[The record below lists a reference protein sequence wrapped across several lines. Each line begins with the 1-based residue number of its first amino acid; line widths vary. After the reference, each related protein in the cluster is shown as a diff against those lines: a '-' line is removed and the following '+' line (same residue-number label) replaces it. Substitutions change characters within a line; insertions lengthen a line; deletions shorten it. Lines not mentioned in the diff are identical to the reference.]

1 MRTAPLLLCIGCV
14 SVLIVHIHYSSCH
27 SSAPHPVVFLSG
39 VSFQSTSTTSHG
51 PLEELLHSPYPC
63 EQVFLDIGS
72 NIGNHVRFL
81 FESHLFPEAP
91 YPAHIARHF
100 NKHTVKNTCAVGFE
114 ANPTHWPYLDQ
125 LSKAYNRKGWTTLF
139 LHTAVSD
146 REGFMKFYRQGD
158 EQDREW
164 GFTMHDTPGSK
175 RVSVLVPTVD
185 IAAWMRAYIRP
196 THTVL
201 VKMDIE
207 GSEYPV
213 MSRLLAGALSILCSS
228 VKVITIEYHPSRA
241 PRAFENRTV
250 YFHDMVNRRLRRSN
264 PTCQTVLVQ
273 MDDESYY
280 NDTVA
285 LPI

>member
-1 MRTAPLLLCIGCV
+1 MRTTPLLLCIYCV
-14 SVLIVHIHYSSCH
+14 SVLVVYMHYSSCH
-27 SSAPHPVVFLSG
+27 SSEPHPVVFLSG

-63 EQVFLDIGS
+63 DQVFLDIGS

-81 FESHLFPEAP
+81 FEPHLFPDAQ
-91 YPAHIARHF
+91 YPKHIDNHF
-100 NKHTVKNTCAVGFE
+100 RKHTVKNTCAVGFE
-114 ANPTHWPYLDQ
+114 ANPAHWPSLDK
-125 LSKAYNRKGWTTLF
+125 LSRAYMKKGWTTMF

-158 EQDREW
+158 EENRDW
-164 GFTMHDTPGSK
+164 GFTMHDAPESK
-175 RVSVLVPTVD
+175 REAVLVPTVD

-213 MSRLLAGALSILCSS
+213 LSRLLVEALSILCSS
-228 VKVITIEYHPSRA
+228 VQVITIEYHPSRA
-241 PRAFENRTV
+241 PRAFKNRTA
-250 YFHDMVNRRLRRSN
+250 YFHDMVNRRLSRSN
-264 PTCQTVLVQ
+264 PTCQTVLLK
-273 MDDESYY
+273 MDDESYH

>member
-1 MRTAPLLLCIGCV
+1 MKTSPLLLCVCSL
-14 SVLIVHIHYSSCH
+14 SVLVVHMYYSYFFSVTQ
-27 SSAPHPVVFLSG
+27 PPVALLSRI
-39 VSFQSTSTTSHG
+39 SLQTTSTTSHG

-72 NIGNHVRFL
+72 NVGNHVRFL
-81 FESHLFPEAP
+81 FEPHLFPEAQ
-91 YPAHIARHF
+91 YPKHIARHF
-100 NKHTVKNTCAVGFE
+100 SKHTIKNTCAVGFE
-114 ANPTHWPYLDQ
+114 ANPAHWPSLDK
-125 LSKAYNRKGWTTLF
+125 LSRAYMRKGWTTLF

-158 EQDREW
+158 EEHREW
-164 GFTMHDTPGSK
+164 GFTMTDTPGSK
-175 RVSVLVPTVD
+175 REAVLVPTVD
-185 IAAWMRAYIRP
+185 IAAWMQTYITP
-196 THTVL
+196 AHTVL

-213 MSRLLAGALSILCSS
+213 MSRLLAGALTMMCSS

-241 PRAFENRTV
+241 PPAFENRTA
-250 YFHDMVNRRLRRSN
+250 YFHDLVNRRLRRSS
-264 PTCQTVLVQ
+264 PTCQTVLVE
-273 MDDESYY
+273 MDDESYH